1 MDSQIN
7 EVDSYAAYILR
18 FVSKYVSISEREF
31 NVFLPFLQVRKFG
44 KREKL
49 VKYGETDNYLNLVVK
64 GLVRKFVLVGKSEKT
79 LQLAT
84 EGHII
89 QSELSFHT
97 RVPSTLV
104 IEAIEPSV
112 IVSMQYENV
121 QQVLAKVSA
130 AEKLARQIMTYLF
143 IKKDKKYFDQ
153 LNYTTR
159 ERFLAYIQSHP
170 HMLQRVPQKI
180 LASYLDIKPET
191 FSRLKHLLKK

>member
-1 MDSQIN
+1 MNSQIN

-31 NVFLPFLQVRKFG
+31 NLFLPFLQVRKFG

-49 VKYGETDNYLNLVVK
+49 LKYGETDNYLNLVVK
-64 GLVRKFVLVGKSEKT
+64 GLIRKFVSVGKSEKT

-89 QSELSFHT
+89 QSELSFYT

-104 IEAIEPSV
+104 IETVEPSIV
-112 IVSMQYENV
+112 VSMQYDNV
-121 QQVLAKVSA
+121 QQVLAKVPA
-130 AEKLARQIMTYLF
+130 AEKLTRQIMTYLF
-143 IKKDKKYFDQ
+143 ILKDKKYFDQ
-153 LNYTTR
+153 VNYSTR
-159 ERFLAYIQSHP
+159 ERFLSYMQSHP